1 MTTHQFLLQLDR
13 EKQAYVEKS
22 LHRQLH
28 RLHSDSVLLLFL
40 RSLRSFLSIDD
51 LSGKPQGKF
60 LNTITRQGYHG
71 YGGEMIRIGNTWTTN
86 RTCRAGAEQ
95 SDEYL
100 VVRHLAN
107 DMPEEAT
114 REGIDSSEVV
124 LEFPFQRGQPTSH
137 RQKAYAFLP
146 IREPGFH
153 FLLPADFF
161 LTANREDI
169 QAPVVR
175 AETQDLSTKG
185 SAAEPPEWLI
195 INAWN
200 WRLKLKAASCH
211 LCAQIVE
218 RFSGSFHPL
227 ECRRSRWSALP
238 LARL

>member
-1 MTTHQFLLQLDR
+1 
-13 EKQAYVEKS
+13 
-22 LHRQLH
+22 
-28 RLHSDSVLLLFL
+28 
-40 RSLRSFLSIDD
+40 
-51 LSGKPQGKF
+51 
-60 LNTITRQGYHG
+60 
-71 YGGEMIRIGNTWTTN
+71 MIRIGNTWTTN

-146 IREPGFH
+146 IREPGFR
-153 FLLPADFF
+153 FLLPADFV
-161 LTANREDI
+161 LIANPEDI

-175 AETQDLSTKG
+175 AETRDLSTKG

-195 INAWN
+195 IKAWN
-200 WRLKLKAASCH
+200 WRLLKALADCFVEAVSRFNHEDAQTLRNTWLGLLQDIPMVEEDKSFSFMTTHIFDRLRERAVLETQALKAASCH
-211 LCAQIVE
+211 LCAKIVE
-218 RFSGSFHPL
+218 RFSGSFHPR
-227 ECRRSRWSALP
+227 ECRRSRWSTLP